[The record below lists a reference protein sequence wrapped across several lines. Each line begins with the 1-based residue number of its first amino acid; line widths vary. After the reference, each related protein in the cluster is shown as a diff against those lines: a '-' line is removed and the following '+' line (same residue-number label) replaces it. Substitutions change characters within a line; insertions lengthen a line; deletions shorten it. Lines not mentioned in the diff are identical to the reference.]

1 MPSTA
6 ERNGQAGPLARLYE
20 LARGGAGGRAELERA
35 LAELEEALAAQGR
48 RAEALQAQV
57 EGLEARSEQAHVLL
71 AQYRELF
78 EFAPDAYL
86 VTDPAG
92 IIQQV
97 NLAAVALFGCPK
109 EFLQGKALPFYMT
122 ADARRDFF
130 GRLARLSTQ
139 RETSLAWGARL
150 QPPRG
155 GPVDVDLT
163 VTVVPAPEGK
173 PGGLRWLVRDVSA
186 RRAVE
191 EGLRAE
197 KAFTESL
204 IETAQA
210 LVLVLSAGGELLRT
224 NAYLESFT
232 GYPREDL
239 QGFAWYTLLL
249 ERDERERVLQDF
261 RRVTTTRGPLRATYR
276 LRTRGGAPRVIA
288 WSAKPQLGPE
298 GEVRTVLAVGHDI
311 SDLQEAQQQALRLER
326 LAAIGQVSA
335 GLAHESRN
343 ALQRGQACLER
354 LRWKLQGQP
363 EALDLLGRAQQ
374 AQHDLVRLYED
385 VREYAAPVKVAPA
398 WCDLAAVWR
407 QAWAEV
413 LALMP
418 GRDARLEEQTAG
430 EGPTCQADG
439 FRLGQVFRNLFEN
452 SLAASPGRVCVTV
465 SCGPAELGGRPAVRV
480 SVRDDGP
487 GLTEEQRRR
496 VFEPFFTTKVKGTG
510 LGLAIVK
517 RIVEAH
523 GGAVAL
529 GEAPGSGAE
538 IVFTLPRGS
547 S

>member
-1 MPSTA
+1 MQSTA
-6 ERNGQAGPLARLYE
+6 EPNGQAGPLARLYE
-20 LARGGAGGRAELERA
+20 LTLGGAGGRAELEEA
-35 LAELEEALAAQGR
+35 LAELQEALAAQGR
-48 RAEALQAQV
+48 RVEALQAQV
-57 EGLEARSEQAHVLL
+57 EGLEARSEQANVLL

-109 EFLQGKALPFYMT
+109 EFLAGKPLPFYMT
-122 ADARRDFF
+122 ADSRRDFF
-130 GRLARLSTQ
+130 ARLARLSLQ
-139 RETSLAWGARL
+139 RETGLAWGACLR
-150 QPPRG
+150 PPRG

-163 VTVVPAPEGK
+163 VTVVPGPEGK
-173 PGGLRWLVRDVSA
+173 PGGLRWLVRDVTA
-186 RRAVE
+186 RRVVE

-197 KAFTESL
+197 KAFTEGL

-210 LVLVLSAGGELLRT
+210 LVLVLSPGGELLRT

-232 GYPREDL
+232 GYPREEL
-239 QGFAWYTLLL
+239 GGHAWYMLLL
-249 ERDERERVLQDF
+249 EGGERERVLQDF
-261 RRVTTTRGPLRATYR
+261 RQVVVTRSPLRATYR
-276 LRTRGGAPRVIA
+276 LQTRGGASRVIA
-288 WSAKPQLGPE
+288 WSAKPQLGVG

-311 SDLQEAQQQALRLER
+311 TGLQEAQQQALRLER

-363 EALDLLGRAQQ
+363 EALDLLARAQQ

-385 VREYAAPVKVAPA
+385 VREYAAPVKVEPAP
-398 WCDLAAVWR
+398 CDLAAVWR

-413 LALMP
+413 LALAP
-418 GRDARLEEQTAG
+418 GRDARLEAAAG
-430 EGPTCQADG
+430 ECLVCGDA

-452 SLAASPGRVCVTV
+452 SLTACPGPVCVTV
-465 SCGPAELGGRPAVRV
+465 ACGPAELGGGPALRVAVR
-480 SVRDDGP
+480 DNGP
-487 GLTEEQRRR
+487 GLSEEQRRR

-523 GGAVAL
+523 GGTVTV
-529 GEAPGSGAE
+529 GGAPAGGAE
-538 IVFTLPRGS
+538 IVFTLPRGTS
-547 S
+547 